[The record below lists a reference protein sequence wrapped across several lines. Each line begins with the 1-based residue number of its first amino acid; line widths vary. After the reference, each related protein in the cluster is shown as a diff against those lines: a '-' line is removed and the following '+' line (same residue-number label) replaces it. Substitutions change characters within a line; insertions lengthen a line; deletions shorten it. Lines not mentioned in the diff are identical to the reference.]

1 MRNTIAN
8 VWMVFATATWQCRGI
23 LSASKTKAWHVQ
35 NRLALFT
42 ACCYIDF

>member
-8 VWMVFATATWQCRGI
+8 VLMVYANTTWQCRGI

-35 NRLALFT
+35 IRLALF
-42 ACCYIDF
+42 AVCCYIDF